1 MAFEWYTQA
10 EPYLIPLQLG
20 FAMFGMGATLKL
32 KDFIQV
38 VRHPS
43 GVALG
48 MGLQWIFVPL
58 MAFAF
63 IHIFGLSPGWA
74 VGILLV
80 AVTPGG
86 AFSNL
91 LTFLVRGHTALSIAV
106 TLVATLGTIISV
118 PLILKLLAGNW
129 LPAGF
134 TLPVGRIIVE
144 VFVYLVLPMS
154 IGMVFYKFLPK
165 RSLLISKISVWISV
179 GFIATLVIG
188 AVGSGRIKV
197 GEYGWVPP
205 AILTLYGLTIHFLS
219 GEICRL
225 LKRYDDETLA
235 LNVEVSVRNIGV
247 GLLMVPHFFPGQEA
261 QGQALYSLLFFAGIQ
276 MFIPIPLLI
285 RHRIGKSPL
294 WFRKARPRPREEE

>member
-1 MAFEWYTQA
+1 MAFDWYTQA

-32 KDFIQV
+32 KDFAQV
-38 VRHPS
+38 IRHPS

-48 MGLQWIFVPL
+48 LGLQWVFVPL
-58 MAFAF
+58 MALAF

-91 LTFLVRGHTALSIAV
+91 LTFLVRGHTALSISV
-106 TLVATLGTIISV
+106 TLVTTLGTILSV
-118 PLILKLLAGNW
+118 PVILKLLAGNW

-134 TLPVGRIIVE
+134 ALPVGRIIME
-144 VFVYLVLPMS
+144 VFVYLMLPMG
-154 IGMVFYKFLPK
+154 IGMVVHKFAERHSIK
-165 RSLLISKISVWISV
+165 ISKISVWISV
-179 GFIATLVIG
+179 AFIATLVIG

-197 GEYGWVPP
+197 GAYGWVPP
-205 AILTLYGLTIHFLS
+205 AILALYGLTIHFLS

-225 LKRYDDETLA
+225 LGRYDDETLA

-261 QGQALYSLLFFAGIQ
+261 QGHALYSLLFFAGIQ

-294 WFRKARPRPREEE
+294 WFRKAKPRPPGEE